1 MKKQFLAAASVLA
14 LSVAI
19 AGPASARDGFY
30 IGLRGGISH
39 TNLND
44 VNENSTTAASADIDF
59 DNVWMMSGAVGYRY
73 NYFRAELEYIGRED
87 HSEELAANTGTKF
100 GSQSLMLNAYID
112 FMPNYVISPYIM
124 AGVGYSRLELTTTS
138 GWGPSVRE
146 NKNEE
151 DNLTWA
157 IGGGITI
164 RLNKCL
170 NFDGGYRYVD
180 MGDIEQANV
189 NAHEWY
195 FGLRYTF

>member
-19 AGPASARDGFY
+19 AGSASARDGFY